1 MTGVHHR
8 FFQFPNFCIVFLSYS
23 GIKGIKS
30 FFDKSYSLSHAFA
43 GFERQI
49 KVDKKVKGN
58 GQLNLYLKKDHFT
71 GQAPIGLSVP
81 GPGISSRTGIDSLQR
96 AHLLA
101 F

>member
-1 MTGVHHR
+1 MTGVRHR

-23 GIKGIKS
+23 GIKEIKS
-30 FFDKSYSLSHAFA
+30 FFDKSYSLSRTFA

-49 KVDKKVKGN
+49 KVDKEVKGN
-58 GQLNLYLKKDHFT
+58 GRLNLYLKKGHFT
-71 GQAPIGLSVP
+71 GQAQIGLSVP
-81 GPGISSRTGIDSLQR
+81 EPGIGSRTGIDSLQR